1 MANIATNLF
10 FASTENENDLDR
22 IEAFLNEN
30 FGECYIE
37 RLDDILKAEFSSR
50 WEYPEKEI
58 NKLVDSLEAK
68 NEIYMRILTHELEDE
83 YVSFRKFSQGKWEIK
98 L

>member
-1 MANIATNLF
+1 MANIATNIF
-10 FASTENENDLDR
+10 HATTANKQDLDK
-22 IEAFLNEN
+22 IEAFLDDN
-30 FGECYIE
+30 FDGYIN
-37 RLDDILKAEFSSR
+37 RYANVIDAEFSSR
-50 WEYPEKEI
+50 WEYPEKGI

>member
-1 MANIATNLF
+1 MANIATNIF
-10 FASTENENDLDR
+10 HATTANKQDLDKK
-22 IEAFLNEN
+22 EAFLDDN
-30 FGECYIE
+30 FDGYIN
-37 RLDDILKAEFSSR
+37 RYADVIDAEFSSR

>member
-1 MANIATNLF
+1 MANIATNIF
-10 FASTENENDLDR
+10 HATTANKQDLDK
-22 IEAFLNEN
+22 IEAFLDDN
-30 FGECYIE
+30 FDGYIN
-37 RLDDILKAEFSSR
+37 RYANVIDAEFSSR
-50 WEYPEKEI
+50 WEYSEKEI

>member
-1 MANIATNLF
+1 MANIATNIF
-10 FASTENENDLDR
+10 HATTANKQDLDK
-22 IEAFLNEN
+22 IEAFLDDN
-30 FGECYIE
+30 FDGYIN
-37 RLDDILKAEFSSR
+37 RYADVIDAEFSSR

-83 YVSFRKFSQGKWEIK
+83 YVSFRKFTQGKWEIK

>member
-1 MANIATNLF
+1 MANFATNLF

-22 IEAFLNEN
+22 IEAFLDDN
-30 FGECYIE
+30 FGDCYIE
-37 RLDDILKAEFSSR
+37 RIDDTLKAEFSSR

-68 NEIYMRILTHELEDE
+68 GEIYMRILTYEFEEE
-83 YVSFRKFSQGKWEIK
+83 YVSFRKFSQGKWIIK

>member
-1 MANIATNLF
+1 MANIATNIF
-10 FASTENENDLDR
+10 HATTANKQDLDK
-22 IEAFLNEN
+22 IEAFLDDN
-30 FGECYIE
+30 FDGYIN
-37 RLDDILKAEFSSR
+37 RYANVIDSEFSSR

>member
-37 RLDDILKAEFSSR
+37 RMDDILKAEFSSR

-58 NKLVDSLEAK
+58 NKLVESLEAK
-68 NEIYMRILTHELEDE
+68 NEIYIRILTYELENE
-83 YVSFRKFSQGKWEIK
+83 YVSFRTFSQGKWAIK
-98 L
+98 

>member
-1 MANIATNLF
+1 MANIATNIF
-10 FASTENENDLDR
+10 HATTANKQDLDK
-22 IEAFLNEN
+22 IEAFLDDN
-30 FGECYIE
+30 FDGYIN
-37 RLDDILKAEFSSR
+37 RYADVIDAEFSSR
-50 WEYPEKEI
+50 REYPEKEI

>member
-1 MANIATNLF
+1 MANIATNIF
-10 FASTENENDLDR
+10 HATTANKQDLDK
-22 IEAFLNEN
+22 IKAFLDDN
-30 FGECYIE
+30 FDGYIN
-37 RLDDILKAEFSSR
+37 RYADVIDAEFSSR

>member
-1 MANIATNLF
+1 MANIATNIF
-10 FASTENENDLDR
+10 HATTANKQDLDK
-22 IEAFLNEN
+22 IEAFLDDN
-30 FGECYIE
+30 FDGYIN
-37 RLDDILKAEFSSR
+37 RYADVIDAEFSSR

-58 NKLVDSLEAK
+58 TKLVDSLEAK

>member
-37 RLDDILKAEFSSR
+37 RMDDILKAEFSSR

-68 NEIYMRILTHELEDE
+68 NEIYMRILTLNLKM
-83 YVSFRKFSQGKWEIK
+83 ST
-98 L
+98 